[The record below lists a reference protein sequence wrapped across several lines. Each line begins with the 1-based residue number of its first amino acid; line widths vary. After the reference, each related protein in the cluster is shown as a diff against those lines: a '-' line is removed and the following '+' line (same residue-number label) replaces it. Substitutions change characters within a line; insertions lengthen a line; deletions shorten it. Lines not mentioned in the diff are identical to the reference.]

1 MKKSPLLF
9 LALTL
14 ALASHLNASSGVDL
28 VNFGSSSFSVDAGST
43 AVYTQDLLGITMNT
57 TPGLGDTWYNSSMT
71 KLVDDW
77 SGFTGFQITM
87 SVTGTNPDLPFSL
100 TLYDTSFNSINEYQ
114 ANTATAGLTLT
125 GVPLAVSLPGNGNLA
140 DVQYVQ
146 FTWGGGGS
154 AVNAT
159 TTGLHG
165 VPEPSTYALLGLAGL
180 ALAGYAVRRRR
191 A

>member
-1 MKKSPLLF
+1 LLV
-9 LALTL
+9 LTL
-14 ALASHLNASSGVDL
+14 ALASQLNATSGVDL
-28 VNFGSSSFSVDAGST
+28 VNFGSASFTVDPGST
-43 AVYTQDLLGITMNT
+43 ATYTQDLVGITMNT
-57 TPGLGDTWYNSSMT
+57 TPALGDTWYNSSMI

-77 SGFTGFQITM
+77 SGFTGFDILM
-87 SVTGTNPDLPFSL
+87 SVAGVNPALPFSF
-100 TLYDTSFNSINEYQ
+100 TLYDTNFESINEYQ
-114 ANTATAGLTLT
+114 ANTASAGLTLT
-125 GVPLAVSLPGNGNLA
+125 GVPLDLSLPGNGNFA
-140 DVQYVQ
+140 DVQYLQ

-154 AVNAT
+154 AVNVT

>member
-1 MKKSPLLF
+1 MKKSPLL
-9 LALTL
+9 LLVLSL
-14 ALASHLNASSGVDL
+14 ALASHLNAQSGVDL
-28 VNFGSSSFSVDAGST
+28 VNFGSTSFIVDAGST
-43 AVYTQDLLGITMNT
+43 AVYTQDLVGITMNT
-57 TPGLGDTWYNSSMT
+57 TPALGDTWYNSSMT
-71 KLVDDW
+71 KLVADW
-77 SGFTGFQITM
+77 SGFTGFNIVM
-87 SVTGTNPDLPFSL
+87 SVTGTNPNLPFSL
-100 TLYDTSFNSINEYQ
+100 TLYDTSFASINEYQ

-125 GVPLAVSLPGNGNLA
+125 GVPLAISLPGTGNLS

-159 TTGLHG
+159 TTGLQG

-180 ALAGYAVRRRR
+180 ALAGYTVRRRR

>member
-1 MKKSPLLF
+1 
-9 LALTL
+9 
-14 ALASHLNASSGVDL
+14 
-28 VNFGSSSFSVDAGST
+28 
-43 AVYTQDLLGITMNT
+43 MNT

-114 ANTATAGLTLT
+114 ANTASAGLTLT
-125 GVPLAVSLPGNGNLA
+125 GVPLDLSLAGNGNFA

-154 AVNAT
+154 AVNVT
-159 TTGLHG
+159 TSGLHG